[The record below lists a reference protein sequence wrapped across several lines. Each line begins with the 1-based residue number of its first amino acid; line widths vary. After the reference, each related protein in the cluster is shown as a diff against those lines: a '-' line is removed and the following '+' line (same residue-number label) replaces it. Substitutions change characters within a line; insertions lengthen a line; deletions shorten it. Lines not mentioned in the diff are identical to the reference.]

1 MNNTFY
7 KDDYLRK
14 LNSFM
19 MKHLESKKNVNI
31 LEFGVRKGIST
42 KIFLDICKNSGS
54 KLYSVDVD
62 DYSNLFN
69 DPNWTFIHT
78 RDDNFNE
85 IEKIIPKKFEIIY
98 LKLKLSS
105 LV

>member
-42 KIFLDICKNSGS
+42 KIFLK
-54 KLYSVDVD
+54 
-62 DYSNLFN
+62 
-69 DPNWTFIHT
+69 T
-78 RDDNFNE
+78 
-85 IEKIIPKKFEIIY
+85 
-98 LKLKLSS
+98 
-105 LV
+105 

>member
-1 MNNTFY
+1 MSNTFY

-19 MKHLESKKNVNI
+19 MKHLEGKKNVNI
-31 LEFGVRKGIST
+31 LEFGVRKGVST
-42 KIFLDICKNSGS
+42 QMFLDMCKNNES

-69 DPNWTFIHT
+69 DPNWTFINT

-85 IEKIIPKKFEIIY
+85 IEKKIPKESGELTAYFQK
-98 LKLKLSS
+98 
-105 LV
+105 

>member
-31 LEFGVRKGIST
+31 LEFGVEKVFH
-42 KIFLDICKNSGS
+42 KNFLDICKNSGS

-69 DPNWTFIHT
+69 VELDV
-78 RDDNFNE
+78 
-85 IEKIIPKKFEIIY
+85 Y
-98 LKLKLSS
+98 SY
-105 LV
+105 